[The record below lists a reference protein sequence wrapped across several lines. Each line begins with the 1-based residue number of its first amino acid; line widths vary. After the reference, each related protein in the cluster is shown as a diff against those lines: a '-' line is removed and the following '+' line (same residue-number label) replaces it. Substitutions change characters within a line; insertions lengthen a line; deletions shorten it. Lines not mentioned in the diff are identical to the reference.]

1 MHQLFTVLIDSIFP
15 PGEEERIV
23 RAVNSRIARALYH
36 EQKESGWTALSS
48 FRDSTIRA
56 LIHEAKYENSAHAQS
71 LLGELVEEYRI
82 RHPEKQNAVWIP
94 IPLSQKRER
103 LRGYNQVTSVL
114 THANITVDSSVL
126 RRTRDTKPQ
135 TDLDKRERLLNMH
148 DAFECLLP
156 EQVRGQDIILIDDV
170 VTTGAT
176 LRACDV
182 ALAPHDPRSITLI
195 AIAH

>member
-1 MHQLFTVLIDSIFP
+1 MVDRERQSRMYQLFTILIDSIFP

-36 EQKESGWTALSS
+36 EQNESGWTALSS

-114 THANITVDSSVL
+114 KIGRASC
-126 RRTRDTKPQ
+126 
-135 TDLDKRERLLNMH
+135 RER
-148 DAFECLLP
+148 
-156 EQVRGQDIILIDDV
+156 V
-170 VTTGAT
+170 
-176 LRACDV
+176 
-182 ALAPHDPRSITLI
+182 
-195 AIAH
+195 